1 MNKVLIASGIVLVLG
16 SLGFAWY
23 LLSTVKDRQL

>member
-23 LLSTVKDRQL
+23 LLSTIKDRQV

>member
-23 LLSTVKDRQL
+23 LLSTIREN

>member
-1 MNKVLIASGIVLVLG
+1 MNRYIALGVLTVFG

-23 LLSTVKDRQL
+23 LLSTVKDRT